1 MKNLYSNKRVFLGSL
16 HQKELA
22 ISPVLS
28 KELNIRLVTVPWNT
42 DTLGTFSGE
51 IKREK
56 SVRDTLRAKAQK
68 TREVCQANLII
79 VSEGSFGPHPQI
91 PFANSNHE
99 MLLLKDFSRN
109 IEIFADT
116 VSLKTNIDEIEVLN
130 LNEAKKFLKKVFS

>member
-51 IKREK
+51 IEFQNLKGYNGIQILQYIYMKCEK
-56 SVRDTLRAKAQK
+56 
-68 TREVCQANLII
+68 C
-79 VSEGSFGPHPQI
+79 
-91 PFANSNHE
+91 
-99 MLLLKDFSRN
+99 
-109 IEIFADT
+109 
-116 VSLKTNIDEIEVLN
+116 
-130 LNEAKKFLKKVFS
+130 